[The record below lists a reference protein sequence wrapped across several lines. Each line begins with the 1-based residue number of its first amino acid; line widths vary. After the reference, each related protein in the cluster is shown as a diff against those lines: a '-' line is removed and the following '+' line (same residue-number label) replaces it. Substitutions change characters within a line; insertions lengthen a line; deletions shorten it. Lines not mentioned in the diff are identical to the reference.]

1 MRVRAMLGILT
12 LLPAA
17 LGGVSASAAS
27 MQAVPICTGDGAVS
41 TILIPVSAPALP
53 GKDTS
58 ACCVKGCHAAG
69 SRKSRGSTAARTG
82 SDL

>member
-1 MRVRAMLGILT
+1 MRVRAMLAILA

-17 LGGVSASAAS
+17 LSGVSASAAS
-27 MQAVPICTGDGAVS
+27 MRAVPICSGEGAVS

-53 GKDTS
+53 GRDTS

-69 SRKSRGSTAARTG
+69 SRKSRGSNAPRTG

>member
-1 MRVRAMLGILT
+1 MRVRAMLGIVA

-17 LGGVSASAAS
+17 LGGVAASAAR
-27 MQAVPICTGDGAVS
+27 MRAVPICTGDEAVS
-41 TILIPVSAPALP
+41 MMLIPVSAPALP

-69 SRKSRGSTAARTG
+69 SRKSPGSNASRTG

>member
-1 MRVRAMLGILT
+1 MRVRAMLGILA
-12 LLPAA
+12 LLPAI

-27 MQAVPICTGDGAVS
+27 MRAVPICTGDGAVS
-41 TILIPVSAPALP
+41 SILIPVSVPALP

-69 SRKSRGSTAARTG
+69 SRKSRGSNASRTG